1 MNGFL
6 LLALA
11 GAFTLTSPA
20 FEDGAGIPA
29 RFTCAGADV
38 SPPLAWG
45 NPPEET
51 RSFVLIADDPDAP
64 GRTWLHWLVYDI
76 PSGLRQLGDDA
87 SRKGIAAARQGRNDF
102 GKTMYGGPCP
112 PSGTHRYYFRLKA
125 LDVGTVGVKPGASR
139 EAVLRRMQ
147 GHVIGEAVLMG
158 TFGR

>member
-1 MNGFL
+1 MNGLL

-20 FEDGAGIPA
+20 FKDGGGIPA

-76 PSGLRQLGDDA
+76 PAGLRQLGDDA

-102 GKTMYGGPCP
+102 GKTTYGGPCP

-125 LDVGTVGVKPGASR
+125 LDVGTVGVKPGALR
-139 EAVLRRMQ
+139 EEVLRRIQ
-147 GHVIGEAVLMG
+147 GHVIGEAALMG